1 METKLTGMNTP
12 RRKGIKMNT
21 AWERGKQE
29 VIKEIT
35 TKLIQKGTPQFQ
47 ADLIVTAV
55 GYGYD
60 SGWMDSCTHWNT
72 TSLVSQTPLS
82 TIAESK

>member
-60 SGWMDSCTHWNT
+60 SGWMDSANHYCEV
-72 TSLVSQTPLS
+72 LKKP
-82 TIAESK
+82 